1 MTQPS
6 KYRIKPR
13 QATLARYKNG
23 SPTIKIEF
31 PFSPED
37 VALVK
42 TLPGR
47 KYNPDHRIWTCP
59 PTKHAIKMLKE
70 WAFVIDKKLLD
81 FMRKADPPPVLEIP
95 GLKKKLFPFQK
106 SGVAFLQNKDGRGL
120 IGDQMG
126 LGKAQPW
133 YSKVLTPSGWR
144 EIISLKPNDEI
155 FGIDGQIHQVT
166 GIYPQ
171 GLKDI
176 YKVTF
181 SDRTSAECCIDHL
194 WQIQTPYDRYKNKS
208 GRVLDL
214 KTIMND
220 PFMLSRGNAKYF
232 IPITKAI
239 NFPQINLPLAPY
251 LLGALLGDGTLYGK
265 TQFTNADVDVVQK
278 VETLLPKNVTL
289 KKFAKFE
296 YRISTNSNDKW
307 STNPVKQIVQ
317 TLGLSVR
324 SEYKFIPDLYKF
336 SSIPQ
341 RIELLRG
348 LMDTDGYTSTKSKV
362 TQFCTVSERL
372 ADDVMYLVQ
381 TLGGIAYKSKKRTH
395 YKHKGIKKEGKL
407 AYNITIRLPN
417 NINPF
422 YCMRKHH
429 AYVPNSKYLPARSIK
444 HIEKVG
450 QEFAFCIS
458 TNAPNQLYITDNCIV
473 THNTVQALAWLQL
486 NKNKRPVIIVV
497 PASVKMNWL
506 KEIRAWMSDV
516 SVEVLQGKSPYS
528 FKADIIII
536 NYDIL
541 NGWLNTLI
549 ELQPKVIIADEIQYV
564 KNSKAKRTKA
574 LRKLSRF
581 TKNFIALSGT
591 PIVNRPVEFYN
602 AIQMINPELFPNWQN
617 YVRRYCA
624 ARNNG
629 FGLDVSGASNTDE
642 LHEILTD
649 SIMIRRTKQ
658 EVLTDLPDKIHSFF
672 PLEMHPEMVIEYEE
686 AEDNF
691 IEWVQRKKGKA
702 AADRVA
708 GAEALTEI
716 EILKQIAVTA
726 KLPAAIDWIKDFL
739 DTGEK
744 LVVFA
749 THRFVIDRLMKDFGR
764 IAVKIDGSV
773 SGGERQVAVE
783 KFQNEPETRL
793 FVGNIKAAGVGITL
807 TAASNVAFLELPWE
821 PGSLSQAEDR
831 CHRIGQK
838 DTVNVYYL
846 LAEYTIE
853 EKIAQLLDSKRKVLD
868 SVLDGVE
875 SADEGMIMTLIED
888 YEEA

>member
-13 QATLARYKNG
+13 QATLARYKDG

-59 PTKHAIKMLKE
+59 PTKHAVKMLKE

-120 IGDQMG
+120 VGDEQG
-126 LGKAQPW
+126 LGK
-133 YSKVLTPSGWR
+133 
-144 EIISLKPNDEI
+144 
-155 FGIDGQIHQVT
+155 
-166 GIYPQ
+166 
-171 GLKDI
+171 
-176 YKVTF
+176 
-181 SDRTSAECCIDHL
+181 
-194 WQIQTPYDRYKNKS
+194 
-208 GRVLDL
+208 
-214 KTIMND
+214 TI
-220 PFMLSRGNAKYF
+220 
-232 IPITKAI
+232 
-239 NFPQINLPLAPY
+239 
-251 LLGALLGDGTLYGK
+251 
-265 TQFTNADVDVVQK
+265 
-278 VETLLPKNVTL
+278 
-289 KKFAKFE
+289 
-296 YRISTNSNDKW
+296 
-307 STNPVKQIVQ
+307 
-317 TLGLSVR
+317 
-324 SEYKFIPDLYKF
+324 
-336 SSIPQ
+336 
-341 RIELLRG
+341 
-348 LMDTDGYTSTKSKV
+348 
-362 TQFCTVSERL
+362 
-372 ADDVMYLVQ
+372 
-381 TLGGIAYKSKKRTH
+381 
-395 YKHKGIKKEGKL
+395 
-407 AYNITIRLPN
+407 
-417 NINPF
+417 
-422 YCMRKHH
+422 
-429 AYVPNSKYLPARSIK
+429 
-444 HIEKVG
+444 
-450 QEFAFCIS
+450 
-458 TNAPNQLYITDNCIV
+458 
-473 THNTVQALAWLQL
+473 QALAWLQL

-536 NYDIL
+536 NYNIL

-749 THRFVIDRLMKDFGR
+749 THRFVIDRLMKDFGKVG
-764 IAVKIDGSV
+764 VKIDGSV